1 MLCTARLIS
10 PTLPRMNVDVEW
22 VRQLCLGFP
31 HASEEVTWGA
41 DLTFRISGKIFAVT
55 VLETAPV
62 WLSFKSTEENFAQ
75 LTERPGI
82 IPAPYMARN
91 MWVAL
96 ETRDALGREE
106 LGVLLRQSY
115 DLVFVKLPRKIQEGL
130 PQVKQPRRKR
140 KASPRVRRKKS

>member
-1 MLCTARLIS
+1 
-10 PTLPRMNVDVEW
+10 
-22 VRQLCLGFP
+22 
-31 HASEEVTWGA
+31 
-41 DLTFRISGKIFAVT
+41 
-55 VLETAPV
+55 
-62 WLSFKSTEENFAQ
+62 
-75 LTERPGI
+75 
-82 IPAPYMARN
+82 